1 MFSVIYK
8 NYILTFMIKKK
19 LMNLK
24 LFKKHQKNLF
34 KKNGKKRKC

>member
-1 MFSVIYK
+1 
-8 NYILTFMIKKK
+8 MIKKK

-34 KKNGKKRKC
+34 KKKNGKKRKY